1 MRPVSIEE
9 NSPTSIMNHHISCF
23 TAGYW
28 VPIMRF
34 YCKLFV
40 LLLDCTYH
48 YGYRWYI
55 SCFITSIERTAYR
68 IFQVQVKE
76 FGNNAVRCS
85 TVLHTELHYSDVII
99 SSQITGVSI
108 GYWNR
113 LFVWNQR
120 KHQSSASLAFV
131 RGVYLWPVNS
141 PHKGPVTQKM
151 FPFVITE
158 TYTDLQKFDI
168 TLVSWSAR
176 GNTATQMT
184 IFFSRISHRIF
195 WNFVWEMLDIW

>member
-76 FGNNAVRCS
+76 FDNNALRCS

-113 LFVWNQR
+113 LFMWKSKKTSKLCVTGLCEGSIPLTGEFTAQRASHTENVSICHHGNLHRPPKVW
-120 KHQSSASLAFV
+120 HHF
-131 RGVYLWPVNS
+131 G
-141 PHKGPVTQKM
+141 
-151 FPFVITE
+151 
-158 TYTDLQKFDI
+158 
-168 TLVSWSAR
+168 
-176 GNTATQMT
+176 
-184 IFFSRISHRIF
+184 
-195 WNFVWEMLDIW
+195 